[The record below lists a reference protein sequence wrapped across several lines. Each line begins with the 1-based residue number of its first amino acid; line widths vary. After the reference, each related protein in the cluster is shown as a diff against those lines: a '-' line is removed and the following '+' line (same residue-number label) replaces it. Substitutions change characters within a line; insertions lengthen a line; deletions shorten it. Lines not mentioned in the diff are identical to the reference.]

1 MIHSRK
7 RVQRRKLRTKQAPTN
22 QVISAIPLWRR
33 PTSRWQKIWK
43 HCFLGWLFFL
53 KPFVLTHRTAQSHK
67 KEDKHLEKDKD
78 LSKKQENKSGK
89 SESLSPP
96 GANSP
101 TKDDRKHGRRFNS
114 FLSPLDYPMELINIH
129 LPFLCF
135 IFLSVGAKSPG
146 QMVGQNTMRINIMR
160 KDSFFKLRPF
170 RRGRYFDKVR
180 IYKIF
185 DYFKRMW

>member
-7 RVQRRKLRTKQAPTN
+7 RVQRRKLRTKQVPTN
-22 QVISAIPLWRR
+22 QVTSAIPLWRR
-33 PTSRWQKIWK
+33 STSRWQKIWK
-43 HCFLGWLFFL
+43 HCFFGWLFFL

-67 KEDKHLEKDKD
+67 KEDKHVEKDKD

-101 TKDDRKHGRRFNS
+101 MKDDRKHGRRFNS
-114 FLSPLDYPMELINIH
+114 FLSPLDCPVELINIH
-129 LPFLCF
+129 LPFLSVF
-135 IFLSVGAKSPG
+135 VFLSVGAKSPG
-146 QMVGQNTMRINIMR
+146 QMVGQSNMK
-160 KDSFFKLRPF
+160 KDSFFKQRPF

-180 IYKIF
+180 IYIIF
-185 DYFKRMW
+185 YYFKRTW